1 MKSILKKRLWLE
13 HVSIVYSHLA
23 LLLRFHIVL
32 CVWIILGSLGLLGRI
47 FDDFF
52 RDFIPFVK
60 NGVSETAVR
69 VHIGAQNCGEKVIF

>member
-1 MKSILKKRLWLE
+1 M
-13 HVSIVYSHLA
+13 
-23 LLLRFHIVL
+23 
-32 CVWIILGSLGLLGRI
+32 GSLGLLGRI

-52 RDFIPFVK
+52 RDFIAFVK